1 MDSNISVSDDVDI
14 NNNSSNSVSDDDD
27 DVWDYSD

>member
-14 NNNSSNSVSDDDD
+14 HNNSSNSVSDDDD